1 MTSQLRRLKN
11 ADFSDKQ
18 AEAIDDSIADAT
30 RHLATKAE
38 LYRAMWL
45 LGLGMT
51 TVNAAMLSA
60 AVAVIRLA

>member
-1 MTSQLRRLKN
+1 MN
-11 ADFSDKQ
+11 ADFTEVQ
-18 AEAIDDSIADAT
+18 ANAIAGSITEAT

-38 LYRAMWL
+38 LYRGLLL

-60 AVAVIRLA
+60 AVAVIKLT